1 MKKVTLSANQKALSI
16 NLDPNIYG
24 TFSEI
29 GAGQE
34 VVRHFFRCG
43 GASGTIAKAMSAYD
57 MDVSDAIYGKELSG
71 RYVCDSRLS
80 KMLNREFLLLEERL
94 SRKKHPRKTFF
105 SFANTVATTKYNN
118 QNPGHGW
125 MGIKFQ
131 IKAKEKPSEIILH
144 FRLHDRDA
152 KSQQECVG
160 ILGTNLMYASFNHYE
175 SPKKAIKSLYDN
187 ITKDQLEIDMVQMNG
202 PLFKEIDNR
211 LLSLYLV
218 KNNMTEAVIFSPDG
232 TNLQPS
238 DILYNKNILAIRG
251 SFRPVTKVNID
262 MIKNGYNH
270 FIQERKVNEKNL
282 QVLFEITLTNL
293 ATKSKKQ
300 SNENPEN
307 IDVKKIKDQDFLD
320 RVDVLCSIG
329 QTVLISN
336 YGRYY
341 KLLDYFSRF
350 TQKRMG
356 IILGIMNLKDIFDDK
371 YYDHLDGGILEGIGK
386 MFNQDL
392 KVYVYPYKSEK
403 NKTLFTTKNIEI
415 NSKIKPLYEFYVS
428 NKRLIDITNYQKDF
442 LNIFSNKVLSMIR
455 TNKAGWEELVP
466 TYVDNLIKE
475 NELFGYNKNIKKT
488 K

>member
-1 MKKVTLSANQKALSI
+1 MKKVTLSANQKALSL
-16 NLDPNIYG
+16 NLDPYIYG

-80 KMLNREFLLLEERL
+80 KMIDREFLLLEERL
-94 SRKKHPRKTFF
+94 SRKKHPNKTFF
-105 SFANTVATTKYNN
+105 SFADTVATTKYNN
-118 QNPGHGW
+118 QQPGHGW

-131 IKAKEKPSEIILH
+131 KKAKEKPSEIIIH

-152 KSQQECVG
+152 RSQQECVG
-160 ILGTNLMYASFNHYE
+160 ILGTNLMYASFNYYD
-175 SPKKAIKSLYDN
+175 SPKKIIKSLYDN
-187 ITKDQLEIDMVQMNG
+187 LTKDQLEIDMVQMNG
-202 PLFKEIDNR
+202 PLFKTIDNR

-218 KNNMTEAVIFSPDG
+218 KNNMTEAVIFSPEG

-270 FIQERKVNEKNL
+270 FIKERKVNEKNL

-293 ATKSKKQ
+293 ATKTKKTTDK
-300 SNENPEN
+300 NLENV
-307 IDVKKIKDQDFLD
+307 DVKKIKDQDFLD

-341 KLLDYFSRF
+341 KLLDYFARF

-356 IILGIMNLKDIFDDK
+356 IILGIMNLKDIFDEK

-386 MFNQDL
+386 MFSQDL
-392 KVYVYPYKSEK
+392 KVYVYPYLSEK
-403 NKTLFTTKNIEI
+403 SKKLITTQNIEVDA
-415 NSKIKPLYEFYVS
+415 KIKPLYDFYLS
-428 NKRLIDITNYQKDF
+428 NKRIIDIKGYQKEF
-442 LNIFSNKVLSMIR
+442 LNIFSNKVLTMIR
-455 TNKAGWEELVP
+455 TNKNGWESLVP
-466 TYVDNLIKE
+466 TYVDNIIKE
-475 NELFGYNKNIKKT
+475 QNLFGYNKNKRKK
-488 K
+488 